1 MIELAFVILESKKQ
15 ATSFKEI
22 VKEMTGSLGYS
33 QEELTSRLSQ
43 FYTDLNIDGRFIC
56 MGENTWGLRA
66 WYPYEQIDE
75 EVLPQPKPKKKR
87 KKEEADD
94 PIVLEDDFDDLDEE
108 LDELDDIDDVDEEED
123 DFVEDE
129 EIDEIFDEDD
139 DVEEDELEKA
149 AVFIEEDDED
159 LDEDDDKVEK
169 L

>member
-15 ATSFKEI
+15 ATSFQEI

-33 QEELTSRLSQ
+33 KEELTSRLSQ

-87 KKEEADD
+87 KKEEVED
-94 PIVLEDDFDDLDEE
+94 PIVLEDDFDDLDE
-108 LDELDDIDDVDEEED
+108 LDELDDIDDVEEDDD
-123 DFVEDE
+123 DFVEE
-129 EIDEIFDEDD
+129 EELDEIFDEDD

-149 AVFIEEDDED
+149 AVFVEEDDED